1 MTCSCWIV
9 SSNAP
14 SFPWYGIDPCL
25 VWTPLALP
33 TLEIIRPRLRR
44 GAIVIADN
52 TTMAKPLYKE
62 FLDYL
67 HDPKNGFKTTTMPYS
82 GGLEMAVYLPS
93 D

>member
-1 MTCSCWIV
+1 
-9 SSNAP
+9 
-14 SFPWYGIDPCL
+14 
-25 VWTPLALP
+25 
-33 TLEIIRPRLRR
+33 
-44 GAIVIADN
+44 
-52 TTMAKPLYKE
+52 MAKPLYKE

>member
-1 MTCSCWIV
+1 M
-9 SSNAP
+9 SSNAS
-14 SFPWYGIDPCL
+14 SFLWSRIDPYL

-33 TLEIIRPRLRR
+33 TLEIIRPRLKR
-44 GAIVIADN
+44 GAIVLADN
-52 TTMAKPLYKE
+52 TVMAKPLYKE

-82 GGLEMAVYLPS
+82 GGFEMAVYLPS